1 MTQTRNGLVNF
12 WQLAEG
18 RELSREPVLSVATGS
33 LGFCRCA
40 VLPRCCADAVTDS
53 QSTETAADTCDA
65 ASARRPAGE
74 SSPRVGDDTAGNSA
88 ALRGFQLV
96 VTPAEETSI
105 VQAWDPNTGPSGSVL
120 TLRMPDDAGPSRE
133 SNMVGGCG
141 MCMSLQAVRAPRN
154 VGHGLVVAG
163 YEDGTVALWDLRA
176 PTVPLKF
183 ERLHTEAVVAM
194 TADVTGTSGV
204 SVDANGHVIHVTWGD
219 SPPHVRAVHAYT
231 LSRGAGDVAI
241 RRDRRLLAV
250 AGWDQRVH
258 VYDYKKRRPLARLKY
273 HTGSVGCVAFS
284 SDGAL
289 LASGAKDA
297 NIALWSLYPP
307 P

>member
-1 MTQTRNGLVNF
+1 M
-12 WQLAEG
+12 
-18 RELSREPVLSVATGS
+18 
-33 LGFCRCA
+33 
-40 VLPRCCADAVTDS
+40 
-53 QSTETAADTCDA
+53 
-65 ASARRPAGE
+65 
-74 SSPRVGDDTAGNSA
+74 
-88 ALRGFQLV
+88 
-96 VTPAEETSI
+96 
-105 VQAWDPNTGPSGSVL
+105 
-120 TLRMPDDAGPSRE
+120 
-133 SNMVGGCG
+133 
-141 MCMSLQAVRAPRN
+141 
-154 VGHGLVVAG
+154 
-163 YEDGTVALWDLRA
+163 ALWDLRA

-231 LSRGAGDVAI
+231 LSRCARVGLETMNWGESKEARKVPSNAPLKTGRGSYRGAGDVAI